1 MQEAIQQRLKIMVQ
15 FPKLAG
21 CESRSMDMAGFA
33 FAHFR
38 FAGTKLL
45 FYSASVMIPTTALL
59 APNFS
64 TIRQLGIFDTW
75 LAVAIPYFGS
85 AFGTFLITS
94 FFGP

>member
-45 FYSASVMIPTTALL
+45 FYSASVDDPD
-59 APNFS
+59 N
-64 TIRQLGIFDTW
+64 R
-75 LAVAIPYFGS
+75 
-85 AFGTFLITS
+85 AFGTQL
-94 FFGP
+94 